1 MFGVRTFKANRDF
14 GKVEADVQWWF
25 SANIKAVV
33 DRATKAKDLAAESKV
48 RLNAANAYYASIKEA
63 KLNQIAATKTGY
75 EAMVEC
81 QVAAE
86 KKLLQTKRQL
96 RQKLLDA
103 GSSAITR

>member
-1 MFGVRTFKANRDF
+1 MFGIRTVNANRDF
-14 GKVEADVQWWF
+14 RKVEADVQWWF

-33 DRATKAKDLAAESKV
+33 DRATKAKDAASESKV
-48 RLNAANAYYASIKEA
+48 RLNAATAYYQAVKET

-81 QVAAE
+81 QVAE

-96 RQKLLDA
+96 RQKLLDV
-103 GSSAITR
+103 GSSANTR

>member
-1 MFGVRTFKANRDF
+1 MFGIRTIKANRDF

-33 DRATKAKDLAAESKV
+33 DRATKAKDVAAESKV
-48 RLNAANAYYASIKEA
+48 RLNAANAYYASIKEV
-63 KLNQIAATKTGY
+63 KLNQVAATKAGY

-81 QVAAE
+81 QVAE